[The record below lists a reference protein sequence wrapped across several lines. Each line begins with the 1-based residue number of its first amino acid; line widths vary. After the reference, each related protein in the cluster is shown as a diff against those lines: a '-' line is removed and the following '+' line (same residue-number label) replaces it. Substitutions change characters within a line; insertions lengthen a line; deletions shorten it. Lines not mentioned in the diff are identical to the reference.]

1 MSYGI
6 IRSPNP
12 LSPFLDVNP
21 RPLCV
26 APLRLEYSFRVFGVV
41 RESTQKVISKTY
53 LESSCRSATLSIPI
67 SDFSKIEMKVGRIA
81 SVEDIPAAR
90 KPMYKLTVEFGER
103 VSKQCVAGIK
113 DRYQKEELVGKV
125 VVAVLNLQPK
135 PVAGVMSECML
146 LAAFNENELSL
157 LIPDRDVSIGSTVG

>member
-1 MSYGI
+1 
-6 IRSPNP
+6 
-12 LSPFLDVNP
+12 
-21 RPLCV
+21 
-26 APLRLEYSFRVFGVV
+26 
-41 RESTQKVISKTY
+41 
-53 LESSCRSATLSIPI
+53 
-67 SDFSKIEMKVGRIA
+67 
-81 SVEDIPAAR
+81 
-90 KPMYKLTVEFGER
+90 MYKLTVEFGER